1 MLTFGYI
8 LHFQRCGCYVRLSEP
23 AVLVGMESK
32 RSRLPRL
39 IRWGLVAVA
48 AVGVPVL
55 FTVVLWQVP
64 WWLDDHYLNEDL
76 SPAQGTTVSG
86 MRTALTALGAGLL
99 VAAGLGYTHH
109 TLQQTRARDRE
120 QAELTREG
128 QVTDRFSRAIGQI
141 ASAKAVEQLGGIY
154 SLERIMRDS
163 AKDHATIVEVLAAFI
178 REHAPAPDRGKSR
191 AVPAHRRLWR
201 KVLTRVPKRLR
212 RYVSMRLLGFLRPK
226 PEASVRPRP
235 SEPVQAAL
243 SVLVRR
249 PQDRDEPFRLDLRR
263 TDLRNAQ
270 LNGAHLERADLF
282 EARMQGARLA
292 GAHLEKA
299 NLCHVDLGIAVLEG
313 AHLQGALLRYSQL
326 GLTNLRGANLE
337 GTWGLTVEQLVGAQ
351 LSEDTKLPASLAEDP
366 EALARLAALKE
377 ARLRAF
383 RTVADTAHDRH
394 GQSRRA

>member
-1 MLTFGYI
+1 
-8 LHFQRCGCYVRLSEP
+8 
-23 AVLVGMESK
+23 MELK

-48 AVGVPVL
+48 AVGVLVL

-141 ASAKAVEQLGGIY
+141 ASDKPVEQLGGIY

-178 REHAPAPDRGKSR
+178 REHAPAPDWGKSR
-191 AVPAHRRLWR
+191 AVPAHRRLWL
-201 KVLTRVPKRLR
+201 KVLWRVPKRLR
-212 RYVSMRLLGFLRPK
+212 RYVPKRWLGFPRPK
-226 PEASVRPRP
+226 PEAGVRFGLPRP

-243 SVLVRR
+243 SVLARR
-249 PQDRDEPFRLDLRR
+249 PQGRDEPFRLDLRR

-270 LNGAHLERADLF
+270 LKGAHLEKADLF

-292 GAHLEKA
+292 GAHLEMA
-299 NLCHVDLGIAVLEG
+299 NLWNADLDIAVLEG
-313 AHLQGALLRYSQL
+313 AHLQGALLWYSHL

-337 GTWGLTVEQLVGAQ
+337 GARGLTVEQLVGTQ

-377 ARLRAF
+377 ARLRDF
-383 RTVADTAHDRH
+383 RA
-394 GQSRRA
+394 